1 MVNRCTLNAF
11 KQIIAHTEL
20 VVQTSLWMDRFL
32 AIDVWTPIF
41 LSIIGQKIIRL
52 IVWVLIKLTIQIIN
66 MDFFNKCIV
75 KVRVQLKV
83 GRIIT
88 NSIKA
93 IFLNYATQ

>member
-1 MVNRCTLNAF
+1 
-11 KQIIAHTEL
+11 
-20 VVQTSLWMDRFL
+20 MDRFL